1 MNLLYIHKW
10 HPEYLSNYYNFS
22 NQHNE
27 KYTNR
32 LATFSLVKAWVWV
45 GGCSTPCVSKLLG
58 YTDPKKTVVLSA
70 FTVRN
75 ILWVGW
81 GEEVL
86 LEREELEGV
95 YLGEVFAP
103 SARLFHPDLE
113 SKQSVTTMFLK
124 KILGTQNNF
133 HFWNYTYYIKQSP
146 YTFYHE

>member
-95 YLGEVFAP
+95 VPGGGLCTKCTAFP
-103 SARLFHPDLE
+103 SRSWIKTIGYYHVPQE
-113 SKQSVTTMFLK
+113 NPRNSK
-124 KILGTQNNF
+124 
-133 HFWNYTYYIKQSP
+133 
-146 YTFYHE
+146 